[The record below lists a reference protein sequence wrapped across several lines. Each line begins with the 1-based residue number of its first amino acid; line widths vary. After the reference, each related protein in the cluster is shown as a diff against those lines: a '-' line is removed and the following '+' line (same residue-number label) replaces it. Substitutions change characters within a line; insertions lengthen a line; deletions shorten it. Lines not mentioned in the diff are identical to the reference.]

1 MTIGEL
7 AARAALAPSAV
18 RFYEKAG
25 VLKAPPRLNGRRIY
39 DERAAH
45 QLTIICFAKATG
57 FSLPEIR
64 VLLHGFP
71 PKTTASARWKKMA
84 RTKITE
90 LDVVLAR
97 ARAMKSIL
105 ESMTSCRCSTLEQC
119 AAGLARSQKNWRA
132 NTGV

>member
-7 AARAALAPSAV
+7 AGRASLAPSAV

-25 VLKAPPRLNGRRIY
+25 VLKAPPRFNGRRIY
-39 DERAAH
+39 DESAAH

-64 VLLHGFP
+64 VFLHGFP

-84 RTKITE
+84 RTKIAE
-90 LDVVLAR
+90 LDVTLGR
-97 ARAMKSIL
+97 AQAMKSIL
-105 ESMTSCRCSTLEQC
+105 ESMASCRCRTLEQC
-119 AAGLARSQKNWRA
+119 ASGLARSQKTWHTKTA
-132 NTGV
+132 I